1 MSIFPKSLDEF
12 DDIYKQLNNQN
23 NYFYLQQIEK
33 IDDPYVYVNGRKMIM
48 LASYSYLSLLQHP
61 KINEAAKEA
70 IDKFGTG
77 THGVRILAGTET
89 IHTELEQ
96 TIANF
101 KHRETAIVY
110 SSGYVTNLTTI
121 STLFH
126 KGDVVIC
133 DKFNHASIVDGCLL
147 SGAEFL
153 RFNHNNL
160 EDLERNL
167 IKTESYRNK
176 CVIIDSVYS
185 MDGDIAPVPEI
196 MALAKK
202 YNALLMVDEAHSL
215 GVLGEN
221 GTGIEEYFNI
231 PGQIDILM
239 GTLSKVIPAIGG
251 YITGNFKLINML
263 KHKARAFVF
272 SAALTPP
279 TAAAAIMAFKIIQ
292 EEPWRIKKLNEN
304 VNYFISTLKNAGFNT
319 LNSQTAIIPLI
330 IPDEQK
336 AWNVTKFMQENGVF
350 VLPVVTPAVPPNT
363 SRLRMNVTSSM
374 DREHL
379 DQVIDKILEADKI
392 FHILDK

>member
-1 MSIFPKSLDEF
+1 MSEFPKPVYDFDEY
-12 DDIYKQLNNQN
+12 YKLLNDQN

-48 LASYSYLSLLQHP
+48 LASYSYLGLLHHP
-61 KINEAAKEA
+61 KIDASAKAA

-96 TIANF
+96 TIAKF
-101 KHRETAIVY
+101 KHRDASIVY

-133 DKFNHASIVDGCLL
+133 DKFDHASIVDGCLL

-167 IKTESYRNK
+167 KKSETYRNRI
-176 CVIIDSVYS
+176 VIIDSVYS

-196 MALAKK
+196 MVLAKK

-215 GVLGEN
+215 GVLGET
-221 GTGIEEYFNI
+221 GTGIEEYYNI

-251 YITGNFKLINML
+251 YITGDFKLINFL
-263 KHKARAFVF
+263 KHYARAFVF

-279 TAAAAIMAFKIIQ
+279 TAAAAIAAFQIIQ

-304 VNYFISTLKNAGFNT
+304 VNYFISTLKKAGFNT

-336 AWNVTKFMQENGVF
+336 TWKVTKFLQDNGIF

-363 SRLRMNVTSSM
+363 SRLRMNVTASM

-379 DQVIDKILEADKI
+379 DLVISKILEADKV
-392 FHILDK
+392 FHILD

>member
-1 MSIFPKSLDEF
+1 MSLFPKSLDEF
-12 DDIYKQLNNQN
+12 DDLYNQLNEQN

-48 LASYSYLSLLQHP
+48 LASYSYLGLLHHP
-61 KINEAAKEA
+61 KIDAAAKAA

-89 IHTELEQ
+89 IHAELEE
-96 TIANF
+96 TIAKF
-101 KHRETAIVY
+101 KHREAAIVY

-202 YNALLMVDEAHSL
+202 HNALLMVDEAHSL

-221 GTGIEEYFNI
+221 GTGIEEYFKI

-263 KHKARAFVF
+263 KHRARAFVF

-279 TAAAAIMAFKIIQ
+279 TAAAAITAFKIIQ

-304 VNYFISTLKNAGFNT
+304 VNYFITTLKNAGFNT

-336 AWNVTKFMQENGVF
+336 TWKVTKFLQDNNVF

-363 SRLRMNVTSSM
+363 SRLRMNVTASM

-392 FHILDK
+392 FHILD

>member
-1 MSIFPKSLDEF
+1 MSEFPKQVYDF
-12 DDIYKQLNNQN
+12 DGLYKQLNEQN
-23 NYFYLQQIEK
+23 SYFYLQQIEK
-33 IDDPYVYVNGRKMIM
+33 IEDPYVFVNGRKMIM
-48 LASYSYLSLLQHP
+48 LASYSYLGLLQHP
-61 KINEAAKEA
+61 KINLAAKEA

-89 IHTELEQ
+89 IHAELEQ

-101 KHRETAIVY
+101 KHREAAIVY

-133 DKFNHASIVDGCLL
+133 DKFDHASIVDGCLL

-167 IKTESYRNK
+167 IKAESYRNK

-221 GTGIEEYFNI
+221 GTGIEEYYNI

-251 YITGNFKLINML
+251 YITGDFKLINML
-263 KHKARAFVF
+263 KHTARAFVF

-279 TAAAAIMAFKIIQ
+279 TAAAAIAAFKIIQ

-304 VNYFISTLKNAGFNT
+304 VTYFISTLKKAGFNT

-336 AWNVTKFMQENGVF
+336 TWKVTKFMQDNGVF

-363 SRLRMNVTSSM
+363 SRLRMNVTASM

-379 DQVIDKILEADKI
+379 DQVINQILEADKV
-392 FHILDK
+392 FHILD